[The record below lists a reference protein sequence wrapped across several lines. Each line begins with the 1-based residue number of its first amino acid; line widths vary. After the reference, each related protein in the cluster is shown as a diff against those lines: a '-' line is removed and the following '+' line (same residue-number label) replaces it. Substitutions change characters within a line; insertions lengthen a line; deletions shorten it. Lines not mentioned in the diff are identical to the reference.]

1 MREGLSF
8 HDNLH
13 PASSI
18 VGESMARAEVFAN
31 LLLEGSR
38 ETDVPTSLHERPWS
52 WGCQAIFLQL
62 LTYVC
67 CFCDELDSYAML
79 GEMDSRQIIEGVRL
93 DPRIGWHYNS
103 RSFGYGRCCIPKNT
117 KQLLANYSQEIQN
130 LTQAI
135 LKSNSTRQ
143 DFLADKILIKSPKT
157 VGIFDLW

>member
-1 MREGLSF
+1 
-8 HDNLH
+8 
-13 PASSI
+13 
-18 VGESMARAEVFAN
+18 
-31 LLLEGSR
+31 
-38 ETDVPTSLHERPWS
+38 
-52 WGCQAIFLQL
+52 
-62 LTYVC
+62 
-67 CFCDELDSYAML
+67 ML

-93 DPRIGWHYNS
+93 DPRIGLHYNC

-135 LKSNSTRQ
+135 SKSNSTRQ